1 MLLIDDS
8 KITMTR
14 KLGKKQKGNPVGCTG
29 EGKRT
34 KLNIREGKTGTV
46 LELSLKARF
55 LMATMRPWH

>member
-46 LELSLKARF
+46 LDFRLEVR
-55 LMATMRPWH
+55 